1 MCFESSST
9 TTASRSFCA
18 QSVNA
23 FKELNHSSDPP
34 VIQLISFLEADNKTL
49 PNMMYKLLLCSLTL
63 VAISDARIQIRH
75 RRSIER
81 EGPAASSSDSDNP
94 NSQFVVIKDVNPQP
108 QSPFFLIPRQ
118 PADAFDL
125 DIDEKDG
132 TFAFGGRLPS
142 MTGLHSH
149 HQSFASLFEAIQKR
163 FDGKLSLSDACILSL
178 IDCFNTHR
186 NGSRDD
192 VVP

>member
-1 MCFESSST
+1 M
-9 TTASRSFCA
+9 RS
-18 QSVNA
+18 
-23 FKELNHSSDPP
+23 
-34 VIQLISFLEADNKTL
+34 
-49 PNMMYKLLLCSLTL
+49 KLLLCSLTL
-63 VAISDARIQIRH
+63 FAITDARIQIRH

-81 EGPAASSSDSDNP
+81 EGPVASGDSENP
-94 NSQFVVIKDVNPQP
+94 NSQFVVIKDVNLQP

-142 MTGLHSH
+142 VTGLHSH

-163 FDGKLSLSDACILSL
+163 FDGKFSLTNVFIRSL
-178 IDCFNTHR
+178 
-186 NGSRDD
+186 
-192 VVP
+192 